1 MSNVSLIKSELVQ
14 AQTILTEFLNDSS
27 LLQKIDEAST
37 IICKNLSNG
46 SKILTCGNG
55 GSHCDA
61 MHFAEELTGR
71 YRNHRKAIPAIAISD
86 PSHISCVGNDYGFDQ
101 IFSRYIEALG
111 ASNDI
116 LICISTSGN
125 SENIIKAALVA
136 RENKMVVISLTGN
149 SGGKLAQLSDI
160 EIRVPY
166 DGYADRIQ
174 EMHIKIIHLL
184 ILLIEKN
191 IG

>member
-1 MSNVSLIKSELVQ
+1 MSNISLIKSELVQ
-14 AQTILTEFLNDSS
+14 AHTILTEFLNDSS
-27 LLQKIDEAST
+27 LLQKIDEASA

-86 PSHISCVGNDYGFDQ
+86 PSHISCVANDYGFDQ
-101 IFSRYIEALG
+101 IFSRYVEALG
-111 ASNDI
+111 APNDI
-116 LICISTSGN
+116 LVCISTSGN
-125 SENIIKAALVA
+125 SENIIKAALAA

-160 EIRVPY
+160 EIRVPH